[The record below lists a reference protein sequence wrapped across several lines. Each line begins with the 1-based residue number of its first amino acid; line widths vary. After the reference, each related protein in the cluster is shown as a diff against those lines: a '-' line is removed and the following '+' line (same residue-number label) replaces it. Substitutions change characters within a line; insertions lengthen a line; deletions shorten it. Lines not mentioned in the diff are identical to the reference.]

1 MLVKMTC
8 VRAGTSSNRLRHLG
22 VGLLVAVVVLSLP
35 VGFVGSTAAA
45 GDTAVEI
52 GPETQTIDAGTTS
65 TVAINVTNA
74 DGGVGAYGFTLNTS
88 ATDTLTITDV
98 ELAGNPAQS
107 NVEIASDGSG
117 VTVSAVFADT
127 ADTGSVSIATVTI
140 QGETAGTTDLTLS
153 NLEVGDEDGNP
164 YTITSTGDASVDVRE
179 STTVQNATLSPASVD
194 SGETVS
200 QSLSFD
206 ALKMS
211 SDGNTDSFT
220 LTAPAD
226 VTLAEPT
233 VTLTDADGQS
243 IALESGPTLQD
254 AGDGTDNQLVFA
266 IASGNAFNTSAVAA
280 DVDWTATYPT
290 VSTNQSREF
299 DIAVADSSGE
309 TAAKT
314 VTTAVQTTA
323 SGGDGAT
330 NQTVSLTPTDQ
341 NISVSESTTLDLEVA
356 SVTNGVGAYDFS
368 ISVTNSSQARI
379 AEIGLGGDPGITD
392 ISLAD
397 DGSSVT
403 AFAVGADTADTGT
416 VSIATV
422 TLVGVNPGTVNVTP
436 TVRDIGDE
444 NGNSLTIAD
453 VSGASVTV
461 EAGPGDVTGNGNPAQ
476 DLDGDGLYEDVNGDG
491 AATISDVQAFF
502 TTRDSAVVQSNTA
515 AFDFNGDGNI
525 SISDVQSLF
534 TRVT

>member
-1 MLVKMTC
+1 
-8 VRAGTSSNRLRHLG
+8 
-22 VGLLVAVVVLSLP
+22 
-35 VGFVGSTAAA
+35 
-45 GDTAVEI
+45 
-52 GPETQTIDAGTTS
+52 
-65 TVAINVTNA
+65 
-74 DGGVGAYGFTLNTS
+74 
-88 ATDTLTITDV
+88 
-98 ELAGNPAQS
+98 
-107 NVEIASDGSG
+107 
-117 VTVSAVFADT
+117 
-127 ADTGSVSIATVTI
+127 
-140 QGETAGTTDLTLS
+140 
-153 NLEVGDEDGNP
+153 
-164 YTITSTGDASVDVRE
+164 
-179 STTVQNATLSPASVD
+179 
-194 SGETVS
+194 
-200 QSLSFD
+200 
-206 ALKMS
+206 MS

-220 LTAPAD
+220 ITAPAD

-254 AGDGTDNQLVFA
+254 TGDGTDNQLVFA
-266 IASGNAFNTSAVAA
+266 IAPDNAFNTSAVAV

-290 VSTNQSREF
+290 VSTNQSRAF
-299 DIAVADSSGE
+299 DIDVADSSGE
-309 TAAKT
+309 TATDT
-314 VTTAVQTTA
+314 VTTAVQTTE

-330 NQTVSLTPTDQ
+330 NQTVSLTPSEQ
-341 NISVSESTTLDLEVA
+341 NISVNESATLDLEVA

>member
-1 MLVKMTC
+1 MLLKMTR
-8 VRAGTSSNRLRHLG
+8 VHAGTSSNRLRQLG

-35 VGFVGSTAAA
+35 IGFVGSAAAA

-52 GPETQTIDAGTTS
+52 GPETQTIDAGTSS

-74 DGGVGAYGFTLNTS
+74 DGGVGAYEFTLNTS

-98 ELAGNPAQS
+98 ELAGSPGQS
-107 NVEIASDGSG
+107 NVEIAPDGSG
-117 VTVSAVFADT
+117 VTVSAFLADT
-127 ADTGSVSIATVTI
+127 ADTGSVSIATVTV

-153 NLEVGDEDGNP
+153 NLEVGDEDGNS
-164 YTITSTGDASVDVRE
+164 YTITSTSDAGVDVRE

-200 QSLSFD
+200 QSLLFD

-220 LTAPAD
+220 ITAPAD

-254 AGDGTDNQLVFA
+254 TGDGTDNQLVFA
-266 IASGNAFNTSAVAA
+266 IAPDNAFNTSAVAV

-290 VSTNQSREF
+290 VSTNQSRAF
-299 DIAVADSSGE
+299 DIDVADSSGE
-309 TAAKT
+309 TATDT
-314 VTTAVQTTA
+314 VTTAVQTTE

-330 NQTVSLTPTDQ
+330 NQTVSLTPSEQ
-341 NISVSESTTLDLEVA
+341 NISVNESATLDLEVA

-368 ISVTNSSQARI
+368 LSVTNSSQARI
-379 AEIGLGGDPGITD
+379 TKISLSGDPGVTN

-397 DGSSVT
+397 DGGSVT
-403 AFAVGADTADTGT
+403 VSAAIADTADTGT

-422 TLVGVNPGTVNVTP
+422 TLVGSNPGTVSVTP
-436 TVRDIGDE
+436 DIRDIGDE
-444 NGNSLTIAD
+444 SGNTYTIAETSD
-453 VSGASVTV
+453 ASVTV

-476 DLDGDGLYEDVNGDG
+476 DLDGDGLYEDINGDG
-491 AATISDVQAFF
+491 DVTVSDVQAFF
-502 TTRDSAVVQSNTA
+502 TTRDSTVVQSNTA
-515 AFDFNGDGNI
+515 AFDFNGDGRI
-525 SISDVQSLF
+525 TVSDIQSLF
-534 TRVT
+534 NQVT